1 MRHRDLKERFIR
13 WNNLTE
19 LTISNSRL
27 RDIEDGA
34 FNGIE
39 DSLRYLQ
46 LDGNNL
52 GSVPREIKRLNVVT
66 GIYLDSN
73 NIMEIKDNS
82 FPASVNTIDLSNNK
96 LETYGEMSLGGIFH
110 LVDLRLNNCSL
121 DTVPTVLYN
130 DAFNSLAVFELGDN
144 QIPNITEDSFPIEL
158 FGDMTI
164 MPRLD
169 NNPIELIEPSAF
181 MAFKNVTVVS
191 FTNFYELKDLDFV
204 TFMEMPALKSVSI
217 TNCRKLE
224 RITLLDAS
232 RLPKDLSSVKITGS
246 NVIRDLSPAFGTWL
260 AVSMDKSLSLP
271 DNGFRCNP
279 ELEWMNE
286 FEFCSFHPRINLAN
300 SNCDQKDVPVKTYLF
315 TQFDNNCK

>member
-1 MRHRDLKERFIR
+1 
-13 WNNLTE
+13 LTE

-27 RDIEDGA
+27 KVIEDDA

-39 DSLRYLQ
+39 DTLRHLQ

-52 GSVPREIKRLNVVT
+52 GSVPLGITRLNVVT

-73 NIMEIKDNS
+73 NIIEIKDNS
-82 FPASVNTIDLSNNK
+82 FPGSVNTIDLSNNP
-96 LETYGEMSLGGIFH
+96 LATYGEMSMSGIIR
-110 LVDLRLNNCSL
+110 LVDLRLNNCTL

-130 DAFNSLAVFELGDN
+130 DAFSSLTVFELGDN
-144 QIPNITEDSFPIEL
+144 RIPNITELSFPIRFFEN
-158 FGDMTI
+158 MMNI
-164 MPRLD
+164 PRLD

-191 FTNFYELKDLDFV
+191 FINFYELKDLDFDM
-204 TFMEMPALKSVSI
+204 FLAMPALESVSI

-224 RITLLDAS
+224 RITFLDAHA
-232 RLPKDLSSVKITGS
+232 LPKDLSSVKITGS
-246 NVIRDLSPAFGTWL
+246 NDIRDLSSAFGTWL
-260 AVSMDKSLSLP
+260 AASMDKSLSLP

-279 ELEWMNE
+279 ELKWMSE

-315 TQFDNNCK
+315 TQFDNKCS